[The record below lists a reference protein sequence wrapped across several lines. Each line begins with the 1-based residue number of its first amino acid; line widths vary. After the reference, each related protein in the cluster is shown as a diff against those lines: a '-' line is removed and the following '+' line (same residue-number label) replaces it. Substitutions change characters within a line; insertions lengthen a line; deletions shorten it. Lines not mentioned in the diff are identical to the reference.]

1 MGYRIVNGQ
10 VYSVGKINV
19 GSTQQG
25 IDSVSG
31 KNLNQKVKDA
41 NFSELLKNEIS
52 KTSHNAGYTISNHA
66 AERLKGVQFSSEDYN
81 SIATGLEKA
90 REKGSK
96 NTLMLYKNMA
106 IVASVENNTIITAID
121 NERAKDNVFTNIDS
135 VVIL

>member
-1 MGYRIVNGQ
+1 MGYRIINGQ
-10 VYSVGKINV
+10 VYSVGSINV
-19 GSTQQG
+19 GGTQQSSN
-25 IDSVSG
+25 SVLN
-31 KNLNQKVKDA
+31 KNLDPKVKDV
-41 NFSELLKNEIS
+41 NFSEVLKNEID
-52 KTSHNAGYTISNHA
+52 KTTRSQGYTISNHA
-66 AERLKGVQFSSEDYN
+66 AERLKGVQFSAEDYN
-81 SIATGLEKA
+81 SIGTGLDKA